1 MLIELVELLVVLE
14 IQQGTVRTQRV
25 VRPVPLQ
32 VAAAAAAAAAA
43 VAAAAAAAAA
53 PGVERPTVWS
63 ACRIVR
69 PTWRLRKAPL
79 PVWEVIPW

>member
-14 IQQGTVRTQRV
+14 IQQGTVRTPRV

-32 VAAAAAAAAAA
+32 VAAAAAAAAA

-79 PVWEVIPW
+79 PVWEVFPW

>member
-1 MLIELVELLVVLE
+1 MLIELVVLLVVLE
-14 IQQGTVRTQRV
+14 IQQGTVQTPKV

-32 VAAAAAAAAAA
+32 VAAAAAAAAA
-43 VAAAAAAAAA
+43 VAAAAAAAAV
-53 PGVERPTVWS
+53 PGIERPTVWS
-63 ACRIVR
+63 ACRVVR